1 MNTQAD
7 LAHRARRAGI
17 VPVLTVD
24 KADRAVPLARALAA
38 GGLDVMEITLRTA
51 AALDA
56 IEAIAQS
63 DVDCIIGAGTILSEG
78 DVDAACEAGAA
89 FLVTPG
95 TPPSLVPALKA
106 FDGVVIPGIST
117 ASEAMALC
125 EAGFDLLKFFPAE
138 AAGGA
143 PFLKALAGPLPNITF
158 MPTGGIRPDRMA
170 DYLALPNVT
179 AVGGSWI
186 APASDLKSGNWTA
199 IERRAREA
207 YTAALQCRKD

>member
-63 DVDCIIGAGTILSEG
+63 DVDCIIGAGTILSQG
-78 DVDAACEAGAA
+78 DVDAACKAGAS

-95 TPPSLVPALKA
+95 TPPSLVPALQA